1 MKIIGDGSPNHYMVL
16 VNFRRQ
22 VSYAGHPIKSGNYSS
37 FRKPYALA

>member
-22 VSYAGHPIKSGNYSS
+22 VSYSYEDNPRG
-37 FRKPYALA
+37 LT